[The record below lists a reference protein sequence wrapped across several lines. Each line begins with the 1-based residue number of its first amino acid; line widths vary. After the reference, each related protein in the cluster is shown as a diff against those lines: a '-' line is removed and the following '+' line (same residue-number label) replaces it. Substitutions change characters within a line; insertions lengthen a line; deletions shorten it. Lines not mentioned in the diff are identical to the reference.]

1 MEQTI
6 NERFIKLSSRIP
18 FDKDIALGDDLTFLI
33 EGKQF
38 IANCVKIDHL
48 DQQDGTMNIVY
59 NLKFLSEWDF
69 SNGHSS
75 QQLTISIFF
84 AHYY

>member
-6 NERFIKLSSRIP
+6 NERFLKFSSRVP
-18 FDKDIALGDDLTFLI
+18 FPEEIELGQDIILTIKNDNSEATHF
-33 EGKQF
+33 F

-59 NLKFLSEWDF
+59 NLKFTAE
-69 SNGHSS
+69 
-75 QQLTISIFF
+75 
-84 AHYY
+84 